1 MSSLRI
7 PPMAKRKANFT
18 MLEKSILLDLT
29 KGYPI
34 VSSSS
39 KDSKTQRCKD
49 EAWQM
54 IAALFNDSENISV
67 RTSQELRICYQNLLQ
82 KAKKDESVQNC
93 RKRDGISGPIC
104 GNEPMVKR
112 KANFSP
118 LERSLLI
125 HLANQH
131 PIVVSSCK
139 DMKTQKS
146 KDEAW
151 QNIENL
157 FNNEE
162 DVCIRTAQELRTCFQ
177 NLTQKARKQDALD
190 WQELQMI
197 KMEASSASPSSTPS
211 VTDTMRA
218 FIPHIFESVE
228 TSKDCEDSPMHQRT
242 SEAQNLFESPQSSE
256 STSGSQAPSEATEPP
271 LVHPKMPAT
280 PQEMECD
287 SESRNSTEKCEELK
301 MRLMIEEHQVRI
313 KMMMEEHEWKRE
325 QHKWLREEHRIRL
338 NSLIRTTNNH
348 EIKTNHL
355 KAS

>member
-1 MSSLRI
+1 MSSLRT
-7 PPMAKRKANFT
+7 PPLAKRKANFT

-39 KDSKTQRCKD
+39 KDSKTQRSKD

-54 IAALFNDSENISV
+54 IAVLFNDSENISV
-67 RTSQELRICYQNLLQ
+67 RTPQELRICYQNLLQ
-82 KAKKDESVQNC
+82 KAKKDESIHQI
-93 RKRDGISGPIC
+93 RKREGVSDPNIGAPT
-104 GNEPMVKR
+104 VKR

-125 HLANQH
+125 HLANQY

-151 QNIENL
+151 KCIETL
-157 FNNEE
+157 FNTEE
-162 DVCIRTAQELRTCFQ
+162 DVCNRTSQELRTCFQ
-177 NLTQKARKQDALD
+177 NLTQKARKQDALE

-218 FIPHIFESVE
+218 FIPHMFESVE
-228 TSKDCEDSPMHQRT
+228 TSKESEDNTIQRT
-242 SEAQNLFESPQSSE
+242 EAQNMFEPPPSE
-256 STSGSQAPSEATEPP
+256 STSGSHALSD
-271 LVHPKMPAT
+271 T
-280 PQEMECD
+280 PDPHMLNSKIPTSPQVMECD
-287 SESRNSTEKCEELK
+287 SEPRSSVEKWDELK

-313 KMMMEEHEWKRE
+313 KLMMEEHEWKRE

-348 EIKTNHL
+348 EIISNHL
-355 KAS
+355 KV